1 MTPDP
6 VLPVDALCVEI
17 VTTAGET
24 AEATAVQSVASEEAG
39 TVATV
44 PLLRLVGVET
54 RSMAG
59 RA

>member
-1 MTPDP
+1 M
-6 VLPVDALCVEI
+6 

-24 AEATAVQSVASEEAG
+24 VAATVVQSVPSLVEAG

-44 PLLRLVGVET
+44 PPLRLVGVEA

>member
-1 MTPDP
+1 MTPEP
-6 VLPVDALCVEI
+6 VLPDEAPCAWM

-44 PLLRLVGVET
+44 PPLRFVGVEA
-54 RSMAG
+54 RSIAG
-59 RA
+59 RT